1 MSVSEHGSIPGE
13 AVGIGGIAH
22 RAGDVEQNRAE
33 VDLGAALSDDVPGSV
48 LSGHGVAGPPGAPV
62 GLAASS
68 RPHVLSG
75 ARTDRFAGG
84 RQLVRGAAEPTHV
97 GEDEGP
103 DYAQPRIGSGRPL
116 VESRRLTEESQG
128 TAQ

>member
-33 VDLGAALSDDVPGSV
+33 VDLGAGLSADVPGSEC
-48 LSGHGVAGPPGAPV
+48 SGDGVAGPTGSPV
-62 GLAASS
+62 DLAANPP
-68 RPHVLSG
+68 PHELSG
-75 ARTDRFAGG
+75 ARTDGFAGG
-84 RQLVRGAAEPTHV
+84 RQRVRGAAEPTHV

-103 DYAQPRIGSGRPL
+103 DYAQHRIGSGRPL
-116 VESRRLTEESQG
+116 VESRRLTEESQ
-128 TAQ
+128 